1 MTFVESHEIFD
12 LFLKDFPDFE
22 HHLGDD
28 ANTVTD
34 SVFEKSVVQIA
45 KRVAID

>member
-1 MTFVESHEIFD
+1 MTFVESREIFD

-28 ANTVTD
+28 ANIVTD
-34 SVFEKSVVQIA
+34 SVFEKSVYRLQEGCH
-45 KRVAID
+45 